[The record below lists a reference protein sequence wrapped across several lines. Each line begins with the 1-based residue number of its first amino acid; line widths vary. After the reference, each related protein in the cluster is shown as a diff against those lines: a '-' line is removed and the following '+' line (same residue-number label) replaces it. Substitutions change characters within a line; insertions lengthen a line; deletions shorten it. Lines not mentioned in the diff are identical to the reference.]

1 MRLIGLSLP
10 IVRKTASFHLTVGI
24 RRMLRM
30 LVRRR
35 QPLLG
40 ESDVWLRR
48 AAEKQTRITV
58 QTPRGNLL
66 RLLMSLLLLLL
77 LLQLLHHGRRGFS
90 ISDRHRRR

>member
-1 MRLIGLSLP
+1 MRLIRGALSIL
-10 IVRKTASFHLTVGI
+10 RNTTSLRLTIGI
-24 RRMLRM
+24 WRVLRM
-30 LVRRR
+30 PMLMRLLL
-35 QPLLG
+35 LLG
-40 ESDVWLRR
+40 ESNVRLRR

-66 RLLMSLLLLLL
+66 RLLMLLLLL